1 MQTARII
8 SGECVQIGQTST
20 ETHKLFSRRMT
31 WKRTGHEHRTINS
44 HPASAAGHP
53 PPSRACSPPPGP
65 PVTLNL
71 STRQPQ
77 MFGAWTSM
85 GPGGGGAP
93 GDAAASGRPT
103 APGFMQVGVW
113 RIGITVVPVAGRA

>member
-1 MQTARII
+1 MEKNRPRTPDHQQ
-8 SGECVQIGQTST
+8 SSC
-20 ETHKLFSRRMT
+20 KCRRT
-31 WKRTGHEHRTINS
+31 PT
-44 HPASAAGHP
+44 
-53 PPSRACSPPPGP
+53 PPSRACTPPPGP
-65 PVTLNL
+65 PVTPNL